1 MEFVTAIAG
10 LLAAVVALRQSAAR
24 AFLDVYIP
32 ALLLLPM
39 TYRWVVPVLPDPTF
53 EQAAI
58 LPVAFVWFF
67 RERQRWRFTAT
78 DFLMFGLAIWIGLSE
93 FLNAGYKEAQ
103 NLMFDMVSTVVLP
116 YVLAKA
122 LIEPRGLRTALAR
135 RIVILLFA
143 VSIVSV
149 YEFRMGQTPWAW
161 MGRLFP
167 GQGTEWYTTFRYGFT
182 RIAGPYAHAILAGL
196 VLMIGYRLQRW
207 LEWSGGWERTF
218 KLLPGLPIS
227 KARLITLGLIGGIV
241 MTMVRGPWLGGIAG
255 GVIAAIGRAR
265 NRKRA
270 MIWVAAAG
278 IAVGL
283 PGAALFKAYVSVGR
297 AGAKSESQET
307 AAYRAELIDKY
318 VGIAGKRM
326 VWGYGRNTWPKI
338 STAPSIDNYF
348 LLLWLMHGLVAVG
361 FFVAAMALTTFRLVR
376 SDMRRPPPQPSG
388 SGFGFTL
395 AGIYV
400 ALFVTLGT
408 VYMGLQAIPL
418 FAIVTGWSDGYL
430 QHSDQ
435 EGLAPAAAH
444 AAVLEPRFAFR
455 RVVT

>member
-10 LLAAVVALRQSAAR
+10 LLAAIVAMRHSASR

-39 TYRWVVPVLPDPTF
+39 TYRWMVPVLPDPTF

-67 RERQRWRFTAT
+67 RERRRWQFTAT
-78 DFLMFGLAIWIGLSE
+78 DVLMFGLAIWIGLSE
-93 FLNAGYKEAQ
+93 YLNAGYKEAQ

-116 YVLAKA
+116 YALTKA
-122 LIEPRGLRTALAR
+122 LIEPQGLRTALAR

-143 VSIVSV
+143 VSVISV

-218 KLLPGLPIS
+218 KVLPGLPIS
-227 KARLITLGLIGGIV
+227 KARIITLGLIGGII

-255 GVIAAIGRAR
+255 GVVAAIGRTR
-265 NRKRA
+265 NRKLA
-270 MIWVAAAG
+270 MIRVAVVG
-278 IAVGL
+278 VVVGL
-283 PGAALFKAYVSVGR
+283 PAVTAFKAYVAVGR
-297 AGAKSESQET
+297 AGAKTESQET

-318 VGIAGKRM
+318 VGIAQERL

-361 FFVAAMALTTFRLVR
+361 FFVAAMVLTSFRLVR
-376 SDMRRPPPQPSG
+376 SDMRRPPPQPIG

-418 FAIVTGWSDGYL
+418 FAIVTGWADGYL
-430 QHSDQ
+430 LHAQR
-435 EGLAPAAAH
+435 EGVAAA
-444 AAVLEPRFAFR
+444 AVPVATLEPRFAFR